1 MHKINFKA
9 MPPGVL
15 VIKILKSSVP
25 FCINIKSLSPAK
37 RMNSWLWTQ
46 TGVNTSLS
54 GEVAQ

>member
-37 RMNSWLWTQ
+37 RKQLAVDSDW
-46 TGVNTSLS
+46 VNPHRYQ
-54 GEVAQ
+54 VK